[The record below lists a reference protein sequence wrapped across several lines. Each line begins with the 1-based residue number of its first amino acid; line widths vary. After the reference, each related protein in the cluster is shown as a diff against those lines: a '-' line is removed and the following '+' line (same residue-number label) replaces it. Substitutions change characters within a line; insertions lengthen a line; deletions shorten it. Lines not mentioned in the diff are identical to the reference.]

1 MKKLVKRI
9 FRRPINFV
17 KKHAYKLMASYLLSV
32 FPLGF
37 TTTALTTKATIFK
50 PETVMRVYKKSGIM
64 NMVSGG
70 LYQPLKNGTTILF
83 GEMNKTA
90 GKWLNWSDLKKK
102 GNNMIKDGQKWFD
115 Q

>member
-1 MKKLVKRI
+1 MKKVIKRLI
-9 FRRPINFV
+9 RRPVNFV
-17 KKHAYKLMASYLLSV
+17 KRNAYKLMASYLLSV

-37 TTTALTTKATIFK
+37 TTTALTTKASFFK
-50 PETVMRVYKKSGIM
+50 PETVMRVYKKSGVM
-64 NMVSGG
+64 NMISGG
-70 LYQPLKNGTTILF
+70 LYQPLKNGSTILF

-102 GNNMIKDGQKWFD
+102 GNNMIKDGQKWFN